1 MNQMERGNKQD
12 TILFKDVIWMIG
24 KRIKILRDERRMSQE
39 ELAKAIGCSRVS
51 ITNYE
56 AGKRVLDVNI
66 AMNAADFFGV
76 TVDYLTG
83 RTEYRYKDDIEV
95 SLEKAVEM
103 EIPSDTL
110 YVLCNCCIQMRGL
123 LYEYE
128 KMQKSIVL
136 PIVELKRRKVP
147 ESQIRLTVQDKP
159 RAVYDK
165 AFDMADT
172 VADTV
177 KSCAKAMVVEL
188 DKLVE
193 GALGE

>member
-165 AFDMADT
+165 AFDMY
-172 VADTV
+172 
-177 KSCAKAMVVEL
+177 
-188 DKLVE
+188 
-193 GALGE
+193 GG

>member
-193 GALGE
+193 EALGE

>member
-56 AGKRVLDVNI
+56 AGKRVPGVNI

-193 GALGE
+193 EALGE